1 MLRAGWRANPRV
13 GSYEPPEAVGRCVI
27 VTEGVL
33 DALSANAAGFRAAA
47 VLGAALVG
55 DGQHERG
62 SAVAD
67 RLAELDAP
75 LILAFDADEAG
86 QRGSKALQGALR
98 ERGTRTAR
106 LHVPAEA
113 NDLNAWMLASR
124 DWDQALAS
132 AVRTAVTAS
141 APPRSLA
148 R

>member
-1 MLRAGWRANPRV
+1 M
-13 GSYEPPEAVGRCVI
+13 I

-67 RLAELDAP
+67 RLANLDAP

-86 QRGSKALQGALR
+86 QRGSRALQGALR

-124 DWDQALAS
+124 DWNQALAS

-141 APPRSLA
+141 APPRSLV

>member
-1 MLRAGWRANPRV
+1 
-13 GSYEPPEAVGRCVI
+13 VI
-27 VTEGVL
+27 VAEGVL

-55 DGQHERG
+55 DGHNERG

-86 QRGSKALQGALR
+86 QRGSKALQGALH
-98 ERGTRTAR
+98 ERGVRTAR
-106 LHVPAEA
+106 VHVPAEA
-113 NDLNAWMLASR
+113 NDLNAWMLTTR
-124 DWDQALAS
+124 NWDHALAS

-141 APPRSLA
+141 ARPRSLA

>member
-1 MLRAGWRANPRV
+1 
-13 GSYEPPEAVGRCVI
+13 VI

-62 SAVAD
+62 IAVAD
-67 RLAELDAP
+67 WLAELDAP

-86 QRGSKALQGALR
+86 QRGSTALQGVLR

-106 LHVPAEA
+106 LHVPSEA

-124 DWDQALAS
+124 NWDQAFAS
-132 AVRTAVTAS
+132 AVRTAVTVS
-141 APPRSLA
+141 APLRSLA